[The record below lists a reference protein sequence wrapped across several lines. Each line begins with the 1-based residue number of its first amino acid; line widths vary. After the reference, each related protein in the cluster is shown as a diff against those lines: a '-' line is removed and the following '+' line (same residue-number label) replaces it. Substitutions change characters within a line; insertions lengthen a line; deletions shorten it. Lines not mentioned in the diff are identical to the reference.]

1 MSDSFA
7 PDAAVTNR
15 SLPCII
21 NQCEITDRFIPQ
33 IKDHMDIFVKSHLP
47 DFAYERTRKKADAQT
62 QGSALSL
69 YQPQLFMLQNEH
81 FLVTPNIEP
90 INFSQRLIIS
100 QNESVVSNKT
110 RELKCPLKFHGTQR
124 EQIATALG
132 FDCSR
137 ILSFRTKRNT
147 SKYKSSI
154 QFPGLSSKFIKKDD
168 YLKHN
173 KNETAVLKDIAFK
186 VLDAPGL
193 RNDYYS
199 NTVCWSKDSSILAV
213 GLGSSLYTWSEGTGT
228 LAMQKLNNEMI
239 SSMSYNY
246 GGILALGTK
255 GGNIAVYDKGSRL
268 ISDTCIFRSKTGISC
283 IKWLHNQEYFFAGND
298 TGEIGLF
305 EFRKAIS
312 NTPGGTEYNLV
323 KLATFS
329 CNRQQICG
337 IDVNYKN
344 TQMAVGCNEN
354 KCTIYD
360 ISIPT
365 RIVRMHSLEHKAAV
379 KAVAFCP
386 WMPTLLATGGGSKD
400 RSIRFWHTTSGTLV
414 KCFETKGQITSLI
427 WSTFKKELLATFGF
441 GSSGSENILIEVY
454 LYPSMK
460 LVKRVESISDM
471 RVLTADLSNDHKSI
485 CTGLSDQSV
494 RIYSIWNANVSI
506 KTGVYD
512 KDIFESKLI
521 ELAEGIN
528 YNYEDIR

>member
-199 NTVCWSKDSSILAV
+199 NT
-213 GLGSSLYTWSEGTGT
+213 
-228 LAMQKLNNEMI
+228 LN
-239 SSMSYNY
+239 
-246 GGILALGTK
+246 
-255 GGNIAVYDKGSRL
+255 
-268 ISDTCIFRSKTGISC
+268 
-283 IKWLHNQEYFFAGND
+283 
-298 TGEIGLF
+298 
-305 EFRKAIS
+305 AIS
-312 NTPGGTEYNLV
+312 FKT
-323 KLATFS
+323 
-329 CNRQQICG
+329 
-337 IDVNYKN
+337 
-344 TQMAVGCNEN
+344 AV
-354 KCTIYD
+354 
-360 ISIPT
+360 S
-365 RIVRMHSLEHKAAV
+365 
-379 KAVAFCP
+379 F
-386 WMPTLLATGGGSKD
+386 LL
-400 RSIRFWHTTSGTLV
+400 
-414 KCFETKGQITSLI
+414 CFK
-427 WSTFKKELLATFGF
+427 
-441 GSSGSENILIEVY
+441 
-454 LYPSMK
+454 
-460 LVKRVESISDM
+460 
-471 RVLTADLSNDHKSI
+471 
-485 CTGLSDQSV
+485 
-494 RIYSIWNANVSI
+494 
-506 KTGVYD
+506 
-512 KDIFESKLI
+512 
-521 ELAEGIN
+521 
-528 YNYEDIR
+528 